1 MDQRGSQTAGRDV
14 EMPPIVARA
23 GSGSGHTVPGDGAAV
38 QPTPGMSSP
47 WIDHPI
53 RKTSA
58 RKALRKRFRGTSHH
72 QPMTAG
78 RASMKAREVMTD
90 RVHAFTP
97 DTPAD
102 IALQYLHSH
111 GYTAAPVTDEHGN
124 LIGIVTSIDLRT
136 ATNTA
141 MRRTRHRRATGA
153 LFPSVG
159 DLMITPVGCVTPE
172 TDITDIV
179 DMMLDKNI
187 DWLPIVNGH
196 TIVGVIT
203 PADLFRAANPPTG

>member
-1 MDQRGSQTAGRDV
+1 
-14 EMPPIVARA
+14 
-23 GSGSGHTVPGDGAAV
+23 
-38 QPTPGMSSP
+38 
-47 WIDHPI
+47 
-53 RKTSA
+53 
-58 RKALRKRFRGTSHH
+58 
-72 QPMTAG
+72 
-78 RASMKAREVMTD
+78 MKAREVMTD
-90 RVHAFTP
+90 TVHAFTP

-102 IALQYLHSH
+102 IAAQDLHSH

-136 ATNTA
+136 ATSTP
-141 MRRTRHRRATGA
+141 MRRTRHRHATGA

-159 DLMITPVGCVTPE
+159 DLMITPVGCVTLE

-179 DMMLDKNI
+179 DLMLDKNI

-203 PADLFRAANPPTG
+203 PADLFRGANPPTG

>member
-1 MDQRGSQTAGRDV
+1 VDR
-14 EMPPIVARA
+14 PPDPKDGCTQGIAKTIP
-23 GSGSGHTVPGDGAAV
+23 GHV
-38 QPTPGMSSP
+38 TPSTN
-47 WIDHPI
+47 DR
-53 RKTSA
+53 RK
-58 RKALRKRFRGTSHH
+58 
-72 QPMTAG
+72 
-78 RASMKAREVMTD
+78 ASMKAREVMTD
-90 RVHAFTP
+90 TVHAFTP

-102 IALQYLHSH
+102 IAAQYLHSH
-111 GYTAAPVTDEHGN
+111 GYTAAPVTDEYGN

-136 ATNTA
+136 ATSPA

-187 DWLPIVNGH
+187 DWLPIVDGH

>member
-1 MDQRGSQTAGRDV
+1 
-14 EMPPIVARA
+14 MP
-23 GSGSGHTVPGDGAAV
+23 AA
-38 QPTPGMSSP
+38 
-47 WIDHPI
+47 
-53 RKTSA
+53 
-58 RKALRKRFRGTSHH
+58 
-72 QPMTAG
+72 
-78 RASMKAREVMTD
+78 
-90 RVHAFTP
+90 VHAFTP
-97 DTPAD
+97 NTPAD
-102 IALQYLHSH
+102 LAARYLHSH
-111 GYTAAPVTDEHGN
+111 GYTAAPVTDDHCN
-124 LIGIVTSIDLRT
+124 LIGIVTSSDLRT
-136 ATNTA
+136 ASSTP

-196 TIVGVIT
+196 SHTIVGVIT